1 LKLFISIL
9 TFSCLLLASPLYGQS
24 KFKDKG
30 KRASLVEIKKVKVV
44 KISEKTNAIGR
55 LVALDPIIVS
65 SKINQEILKIH
76 FKIGDNVKKNDLLF
90 TLASN
95 DIIRNINQITAE
107 LKLEKKTLNL
117 LKEQLSLRVSKAKNA
132 KNLKE
137 KKIITQDNLDNVNI
151 SLLQNKQQIA
161 LREYNILKLKISL
174 DENKENLAFAKI
186 LSPVDGNIISIQAQT
201 GALISKGKILAT
213 ILANGLNEIETDLRS
228 ELASKIIIGSEVNI
242 INDKANYKGEVRGI
256 VNSENIRTG
265 TRKVRISLNEGLP
278 KSLSASGTRFSLV
291 IPIGKS
297 LPRLLIPKDALISKG
312 NKQIVYYFEKGL
324 AKQKFVKIGKSVGNK
339 IEILGGLEEGQ
350 LVVVKGNENLRPN
363 QPIKIKMH
371 KQNKKKLK

>member
-1 LKLFISIL
+1 MKLFISIL
-9 TFSCLLLASPLYGQS
+9 TFSCLLLSSPLYGQS

-44 KISEKTNAIGR
+44 KVSEKTNAIGR
-55 LVALDPIIVS
+55 LVALDPIIVT

-90 TLASN
+90 TLASK
-95 DIIRNINQITAE
+95 DIIRNIKQITAE
-107 LKLEKKTLNL
+107 LKLEEKTLNL
-117 LKEQLSLRVSKAKNA
+117 LKEQLSLRDSKAKNA

-137 KKIITQDNLDNVNI
+137 RKIITQDNLDNVNI

-161 LREYNILKLKISL
+161 QREYNIIKLKISL
-174 DENKENLAFAKI
+174 DENKENLTFAKI

-201 GALISKGKILAT
+201 GALISKGKILAS

-242 INDKANYKGEVRGI
+242 INDKTNYKGKVRGI

-265 TRKVRISLNEGLP
+265 TRKVRITLNESLP
-278 KSLSASGTRFSLV
+278 KSLSASGTRFSLE
-291 IPIGKS
+291 ISIGKS
-297 LPRLLIPKDALISKG
+297 LPRLLIPKDALISRG
-312 NKQIVYYFEKGL
+312 NKQIVYCFEKGL
-324 AKQKFVKIGKSVGNK
+324 AKQKLVKIGISVGNK

-363 QPIKIKMH
+363 QSIKIKIH
-371 KQNKKKLK
+371 KQNKKK

>member
-1 LKLFISIL
+1 MKLYISIL
-9 TFSCLLLASPLYGQS
+9 TFMCLFFASPLHAQS
-24 KFKDKG
+24 KFKDKS
-30 KRASLVEIKKVKVV
+30 KRASLVEIEKVKVV
-44 KISEKTNAIGR
+44 KVSEKTNAIGR

-65 SKINQEILKIH
+65 SKINQEILKVH
-76 FKIGDNVKKNDLLF
+76 FKIGDDVKKNDLLF
-90 TLASN
+90 TLASK
-95 DIIRNINQITAE
+95 DIIRNIKQINAE
-107 LKLEKKTLNL
+107 LKLEEKTLNL
-117 LKEQLSLRVSKAKNA
+117 LKEQLSLRDSKAKNA

-137 KKIITQDNLDNVNI
+137 RKIITQDNLDNVNI

-161 LREYNILKLKISL
+161 QREYNIIKLKISL

-201 GALISKGKILAT
+201 GALISKGKILAS

-242 INDKANYKGEVRGI
+242 INDKTNYKGKVRGI

-265 TRKVRISLNEGLP
+265 TRKVRITLNESLP
-278 KSLSASGTRFSLV
+278 KSLSASGTRFSLE
-291 IPIGKS
+291 ISIGKS
-297 LPRLLIPKDALISKG
+297 LPRLLISKDALISRG
-312 NKQIVYYFEKGL
+312 NKQIVYCFEKGL
-324 AKQKFVKIGKSVGNK
+324 AKQKLVKIGISVGNK

-363 QPIKIKMH
+363 QSIKIKIH
-371 KQNKKKLK
+371 KQNKKK

>member
-1 LKLFISIL
+1 MKLYISIL
-9 TFSCLLLASPLYGQS
+9 TFMCLFFTSPLHAQS

-30 KRASLVEIKKVKVV
+30 KRASLVEIEKVKVV
-44 KISEKTNAIGR
+44 KVSEKTNAIGR

-65 SKINQEILKIH
+65 SKINQEILKVH
-76 FKIGDNVKKNDLLF
+76 FKIGDDVKKNDLLF
-90 TLASN
+90 TLASK
-95 DIIRNINQITAE
+95 DIIRNIKQITAE
-107 LKLEKKTLNL
+107 LKLEEKTLSL
-117 LKEQLSLRVSKAKNA
+117 LKEQLSLRDSKAKNA

-137 KKIITQDNLDNVNI
+137 RKIITQDNLDNVNI

-161 LREYNILKLKISL
+161 QREYNIIKLKISL
-174 DENKENLAFAKI
+174 DENKENLTFAKI

-201 GALISKGKILAT
+201 GALISKGKILAS

-242 INDKANYKGEVRGI
+242 INDKTNYKGKVRGI

-265 TRKVRISLNEGLP
+265 TRKVRITLNESLP
-278 KSLSASGTRFSLV
+278 KSLSASGTRFSLE
-291 IPIGKS
+291 ISIGKS
-297 LPRLLIPKDALISKG
+297 LPRLLIPKDALISRG
-312 NKQIVYYFEKGL
+312 NKQIVYCFEKGL
-324 AKQKFVKIGKSVGNK
+324 AKQKLVKIGISVGNK

-363 QPIKIKMH
+363 QSIKIKIH
-371 KQNKKKLK
+371 KQNKKK

>member
-90 TLASN
+90 TLASK
-95 DIIRNINQITAE
+95 DIIRNIKQITAE

-278 KSLSASGTRFSLV
+278 KSLSASGTRFSLK

-371 KQNKKKLK
+371 KQNKKK

>member
-1 LKLFISIL
+1 MKLFISIL

-90 TLASN
+90 TLASK
-95 DIIRNINQITAE
+95 DIIRNIKQITAE

-213 ILANGLNEIETDLRS
+213 ILS
-228 ELASKIIIGSEVNI
+228 
-242 INDKANYKGEVRGI
+242 
-256 VNSENIRTG
+256 
-265 TRKVRISLNEGLP
+265 
-278 KSLSASGTRFSLV
+278 
-291 IPIGKS
+291 
-297 LPRLLIPKDALISKG
+297 
-312 NKQIVYYFEKGL
+312 
-324 AKQKFVKIGKSVGNK
+324 
-339 IEILGGLEEGQ
+339 
-350 LVVVKGNENLRPN
+350 
-363 QPIKIKMH
+363 
-371 KQNKKKLK
+371 

>member
-1 LKLFISIL
+1 MKLFISIL

-90 TLASN
+90 TLASK
-95 DIIRNINQITAE
+95 DIIRNIKQITAE

-242 INDKANYKGEVRGI
+242 INDKANYEGEVRGI

-278 KSLSASGTRFSLV
+278 KSLSASGTRFSLE
-291 IPIGKS
+291 IPIGKI

-339 IEILGGLEEGQ
+339 IEILGGLEEGK

-371 KQNKKKLK
+371 KQNKKK

>member
-1 LKLFISIL
+1 MKLYISIL
-9 TFSCLLLASPLYGQS
+9 TFMCLFFASPLHAQS
-24 KFKDKG
+24 KFKDKS
-30 KRASLVEIKKVKVV
+30 KRASLVEIEKVKVV
-44 KISEKTNAIGR
+44 KVSEKTNAIGR

-76 FKIGDNVKKNDLLF
+76 FKIGDDVKKNDLLF
-90 TLASN
+90 TLASK
-95 DIIRNINQITAE
+95 DIIRNIKQITAE
-107 LKLEKKTLNL
+107 LKLEEKTLNL
-117 LKEQLSLRVSKAKNA
+117 LKEQLSLRDSKAKNA

-137 KKIITQDNLDNVNI
+137 RKIITQDNLDNVNI

-161 LREYNILKLKISL
+161 QREYNIIKLKISL
-174 DENKENLAFAKI
+174 DENKENLTFAKI

-201 GALISKGKILAT
+201 GALISKGKILAS

-242 INDKANYKGEVRGI
+242 INDKTNYKGKVRGI

-265 TRKVRISLNEGLP
+265 TRKVRITLNESLP
-278 KSLSASGTRFSLV
+278 KSLSASGTRFSLE
-291 IPIGKS
+291 ISIGKS
-297 LPRLLIPKDALISKG
+297 LPRLLIPKDALISRG
-312 NKQIVYYFEKGL
+312 NKQIVYCFEKGL
-324 AKQKFVKIGKSVGNK
+324 AKQKLVKIGISVGNK

-363 QPIKIKMH
+363 QSIKIKIH
-371 KQNKKKLK
+371 KQNKKK

>member
-1 LKLFISIL
+1 MKLYISIL
-9 TFSCLLLASPLYGQS
+9 TFMCLFFTSPLHAQS

-30 KRASLVEIKKVKVV
+30 KRASLVEIEKVKVV
-44 KISEKTNAIGR
+44 KVSEKTNAIGR

-65 SKINQEILKIH
+65 SKINQEILKVH
-76 FKIGDNVKKNDLLF
+76 FKIGDDVKKNDLLF
-90 TLASN
+90 TLASK
-95 DIIRNINQITAE
+95 DIIRNIKQINAE
-107 LKLEKKTLNL
+107 LKLEEKTLNL
-117 LKEQLSLRVSKAKNA
+117 LKEQLSLRDSKAKNA

-137 KKIITQDNLDNVNI
+137 RKIITQDNLDNVNI

-161 LREYNILKLKISL
+161 QREYNIIKLKISL
-174 DENKENLAFAKI
+174 DENKENLTFAKI

-201 GALISKGKILAT
+201 GALISKGKILAS

-242 INDKANYKGEVRGI
+242 INDKTNYKGKVRGI

-265 TRKVRISLNEGLP
+265 TRKVRITLNESLP
-278 KSLSASGTRFSLV
+278 KSLSASGTRFSLE
-291 IPIGKS
+291 ISIGKS
-297 LPRLLIPKDALISKG
+297 LPRLLIPKDALISRG
-312 NKQIVYYFEKGL
+312 NKQIVYCFEKGL
-324 AKQKFVKIGKSVGNK
+324 AKQKLVKIGISVGNK

-363 QPIKIKMH
+363 QSIKIKIH
-371 KQNKKKLK
+371 KQNKKK

>member
-1 LKLFISIL
+1 MKLFISIL

-95 DIIRNINQITAE
+95 NIIRNINQITAE

-371 KQNKKKLK
+371 KQNKKK